1 MNTDTERARFEAAKA
16 KALAGIDYAMNWR
29 NNSPSAVE
37 FATGLAD
44 ARQFVIDAALPS
56 APSEGPS
63 DKEMLDW
70 LERWVLSIARLTSPD
85 MSGIRFAGQA
95 YNPAK
100 ERGEAGSSYIPLRGQ
115 TIRDLARAAIK
126 ASTP

>member
-29 NNSPSAVE
+29 NNSPSAVK

-63 DKEMLDW
+63 DKERVKQ
-70 LERWVLSIARLTSPD
+70 LEDAIRWALGEGDDFPPCEE
-85 MSGIRFAGQA
+85 GQGK
-95 YNPAK
+95 YWWRT
-100 ERGEAGSSYIPLRGQ
+100 ELR
-115 TIRDLARAAIK
+115 RRAAIK